1 MMNRFYQGGRIA
13 LGFGINQKVST
24 SSILVLLAVFFSFSV
39 LAQDLTVTGKVT
51 DKAGDGLP
59 GVTVQ
64 LKGSS
69 KGAATDLDGKYT
81 IAGVPSTGTLVF
93 SFVGMLSQEVAIGG
107 RSSVNVT
114 LSDDAALLEEVVV
127 VGYGTV
133 KKKDATGAVNAIGT
147 KDFQKVS

>member
-1 MMNRFYQGGRIA
+1 MMNRFYQGGRIS
-13 LGFGINQKVST
+13 LGFGNNQKVSK

-93 SFVGMLSQEVAIGG
+93 SFVGMTS
-107 RSSVNVT
+107 
-114 LSDDAALLEEVVV
+114 
-127 VGYGTV
+127 
-133 KKKDATGAVNAIGT
+133 
-147 KDFQKVS
+147 